1 MDKLN
6 DRIATLEER
15 LRELKARQHRSVAR
29 QRTVASRRERKED
42 TRRKILAGAWVLNQV
57 ELGAL
62 SRETLQGGLDCFL
75 TRLDDRALFDLSC
88 APQSPGEDSK
98 AG

>member
-1 MDKLN
+1 MDTLTE
-6 DRIATLEER
+6 RIESLEER
-15 LRELKARQHRSVAR
+15 LRQLKARQNKSAAR

-62 SRETLQGGLDCFL
+62 SRETLQCGLDRFL
-75 TRLDDRALFDLSC
+75 TRPDDRALFDLSC

-98 AG
+98 VG